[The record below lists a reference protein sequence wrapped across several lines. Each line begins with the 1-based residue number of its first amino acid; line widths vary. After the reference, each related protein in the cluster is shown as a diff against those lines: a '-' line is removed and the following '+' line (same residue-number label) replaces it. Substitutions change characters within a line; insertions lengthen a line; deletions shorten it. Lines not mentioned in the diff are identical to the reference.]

1 MTTSHSL
8 RFIVAISIL
17 FIFSSCQPDLFFEEN
32 KTLGE
37 EGWTYDNKLDYTIA
51 IDDTLQLY
59 NIYLNINHSTEYAY
73 QNIYLMIHTKYPS
86 GKIVSEQLPIDFAD
100 KTGQWHGKC
109 NKENCQ
115 LGVNLQKDAFFNTPG
130 SYTITIE
137 QYMRIDSLP
146 GISDITLMLEDTG
159 KQRS

>member
-8 RFIVAISIL
+8 RFIVATCIL
-17 FIFSSCQPDLFFEEN
+17 FIFSSCQPDFYFEEN
-32 KTLGE
+32 KPLGN
-37 EGWTYDNKLDYTIA
+37 EGWTYSNKLDYTIS

-86 GKIVSEQLPIDFAD
+86 GKTVSEQLPIDFAD
-100 KTGQWHGKC
+100 KTGQWYGKC
-109 NKENCQ
+109 NSDKCK
-115 LGVNLQKDAFFNTPG
+115 LGVNLQKDAFFNSPG
-130 SYTITIE
+130 AYTISIE
-137 QYMRIDSLP
+137 QFMRIDSLP